1 MNQGNESCTLDG
13 LTGAV
18 RREFLL
24 EYFDST
30 KANVSASNSKL
41 ICLCVDLNEFKAIN
55 DAHGHLVGDAVLKH
69 FASQLIAA
77 TEGVGKVFRYGGDE
91 FVVLFELQQTPV
103 HSAMEKFKK
112 CLEVNVELEGLDI
125 SLTASM
131 GGSVFP
137 DDATEL
143 ESLIH
148 MADQSMYAAKENG
161 EGVVVFNEKVKM
173 KFSREEMVRSSLKDA
188 IKLGK
193 IRLAYQP
200 IYCLK
205 ENKLNGFEA
214 LARWDDDE
222 LGSVSPIE
230 FIGIAER
237 SGLIYDLGLQLI
249 TEGLDQLSAWSCSPF
264 DFSGYL
270 SLNVSAIQ
278 LRSKGFADEL
288 IQRIRGR
295 NIPPGNVAIELTE
308 SQNLQSSRVAV
319 HNLKEIGGA
328 GLMIFL
334 DDFGVGYSSLEVLR
348 DFRFDKV
355 KVDRGFTKSIRCP
368 GNPSARLVQAIT
380 LMAKSMRLKVVAEG
394 IEDRSQLNFLRSF
407 LCDEGQG
414 YYFSEALSAGEVSIL
429 LEDLNQ
435 KMRDKAWPNPKT
447 DRLSILQKTRANTR
461 GCINQPLDMYC

>member
-1 MNQGNESCTLDG
+1 MNQGNELCKLDR

-18 RREFLL
+18 SREFLL
-24 EYFDST
+24 EHFDIA
-30 KANVSASNSKL
+30 KAKVSASNSKL
-41 ICLCVDLNEFKAIN
+41 ICLWVDLNEFKSIN
-55 DAHGHLVGDAVLKH
+55 DSHGHLVGDAILKN
-69 FASQLIAA
+69 FASQLITA
-77 TEGVGKVFRYGGDE
+77 TEGAGKVFRYGGDE
-91 FVVLFELQQTPV
+91 FIVLFELQQTSL
-103 HSAMEKFKK
+103 HSAMEKFTK
-112 CLEVNVELEGLDI
+112 CLEVDVELEGLDI
-125 SLTASM
+125 SCKASI

-143 ESLIH
+143 ENLLH
-148 MADQSMYAAKENG
+148 MADQSMYFAKKNDANT
-161 EGVVVFNEKVKM
+161 VVFSEEVRKE
-173 KFSREEMVRSSLKDA
+173 FSREEMVRNSLKDA
-188 IKLGK
+188 IKGGK

-205 ENKLNGFEA
+205 EKKLNGFEA

-230 FIGIAER
+230 FIGVAER
-237 SGLIYDLGLQLI
+237 SGLIYDLGLKLI
-249 TEGLDQLSAWSCSPF
+249 TKGLDQLSAWSCSPF

-278 LRSKGFADEL
+278 LRSKGFADEI
-288 IQRIRGR
+288 IQRIRDR
-295 NIPPGNVAIELTE
+295 NISPRSVAVELTE
-308 SQNLQSSRVAV
+308 SHTLQSSRIAE
-319 HNLKEIGGA
+319 HNLKAIGDA
-328 GLMIFL
+328 GVMIFL

-355 KVDRGFTKSIRCP
+355 KVDRGFTKSIRCS

-380 LMAKSMRLKVVAEG
+380 LMAKSLGLKVIAEG

-429 LEDLNQ
+429 LEDLYLKKKGKSLAQ
-435 KMRDKAWPNPKT
+435 SEDEPAFYPSKSAGQLSYPPNF
-447 DRLSILQKTRANTR
+447 
-461 GCINQPLDMYC
+461 GH